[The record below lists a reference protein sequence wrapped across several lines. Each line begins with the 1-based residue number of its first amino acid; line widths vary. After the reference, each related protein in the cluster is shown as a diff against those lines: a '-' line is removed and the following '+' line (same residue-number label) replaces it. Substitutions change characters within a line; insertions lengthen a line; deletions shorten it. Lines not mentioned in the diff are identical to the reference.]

1 MNKKVQI
8 NIKDFFDLIFGIFLL
23 IIMSPIFIIISI
35 AIIIDSRD
43 GILFKQERIGKDGK
57 KFKIY
62 KFRTMVKNAEKL
74 GDGLVIKDDTDNR
87 VTKVGK
93 FLRRTS
99 LDELPQI
106 FNIIRGEM
114 SFVGPRPPVIYHPYD
129 GYENYSK
136 SAKKR
141 FLMKPGITGLAQVEK
156 RNSASWD
163 ERIEIDV
170 KYVESFSMLLDLKI
184 IFKTIRSLINKEEYT
199 Q

>member
-74 GDGLVIKDDTDNR
+74 GDGLIIKDDTDNR